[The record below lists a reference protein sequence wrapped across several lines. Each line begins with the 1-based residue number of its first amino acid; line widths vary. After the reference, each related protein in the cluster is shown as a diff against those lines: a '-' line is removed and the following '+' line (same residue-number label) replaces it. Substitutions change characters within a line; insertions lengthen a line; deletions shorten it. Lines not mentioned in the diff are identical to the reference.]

1 MSWGQWMV
9 PTLSDVQDLELR
21 RAELSLEQAATSEPH
36 AVAALAA
43 ALLRQNALNSSIIQQ
58 AAARVMALECELE
71 LVRRP
76 RPRRPW
82 WAINWPRLW

>member
-1 MSWGQWMV
+1 MSWGEWMV

-21 RAELSLEQAATSEPH
+21 RAELSLEEAADSEPH

-43 ALLRQNALNSSIIQQ
+43 ALLRQNAMNTSIIQQ

-71 LVRRP
+71 LIRRP
-76 RPRRPW
+76 RRRPW
-82 WAINWPRLW
+82 WAISWPRLW

>member
-1 MSWGQWMV
+1 MGWGEWMV
-9 PTLSDVQDLELR
+9 PSLTPTQDFELR
-21 RAELSLEQAATSEPH
+21 RAELNLEDAATSEPH

-43 ALLRQNALNSSIIQQ
+43 SLLRQNALQGSIIQQ

-82 WAINWPRLW
+82 WAISWPRLW